1 MTAEKTNIA
10 IIGAGIGGLTA
21 AACLLRLGVSVDVYE
36 QAPQFAPIG
45 AGIQLTANAMKAL
58 GGLGLIE
65 RLRSI
70 GFLPA
75 AFHSRE
81 WDTAKITNVL
91 VMGKALEQRYGAPD
105 LMIHRARLHSVLAAL
120 IPPYCIHFGRKLIAI
135 EHNESSATLVF
146 ANGSRVEALLVVGA
160 DGIHSM
166 VREALFGAEQPRFT
180 GRVAYRTIY
189 PMTLLNSLAVDERTK
204 WWGPD
209 RHVVHYFTTASA
221 DEIYFIA
228 VVPEPNF
235 LVESW
240 SAKGEKDTL
249 LASFAGCHAQLRAIL
264 AAAPELRKWALLE
277 RDPMPSWGNN
287 SVVLLGDACHPMAP
301 YMAQGAA
308 SAIEDAVVLARCL
321 ARVSSDEIPN
331 ALAAYAA
338 SRKERTA
345 RMQISNRENTWL
357 RFRTDTDWVYDF
369 DAWRMELEIPR
380 PRDDRP
386 DEGRQL
392 VGDRRGDDGR
402 PLTLPGE

>member
-1 MTAEKTNIA
+1 MAHWCIDFTTKREAMAAEKTHIA
-10 IIGAGIGGLTA
+10 IISAGIGGLTLA
-21 AACLLRLGVSVDVYE
+21 ASLLRLGFSVEVYE

-58 GGLGLIE
+58 RGLGLIE
-65 RLRSI
+65 SLRSI
-70 GFLPA
+70 GFVPA

-91 VMGKALEQRYGAPD
+91 IMGEALEQRYGAPD

-120 IPPYCIHFGRKLIAI
+120 IPPHRIHFGRKLVAI
-135 EHNESSATLVF
+135 EQDESTATLVF
-146 ANGSRVEALLVVGA
+146 ANGSPVEAPLVVGA

-166 VREALFGAEQPRFT
+166 AREALFGAEQPRFT
-180 GRVAYRTIY
+180 GRVAYRTTY
-189 PMTLLNSLAVDERTK
+189 PTALLNGLAVDERAK

-209 RHVVHYFTTASA
+209 RHVVHYFTTAGE

-228 VVPEPNF
+228 VTPEPNF
-235 LVESW
+235 VVESW
-240 SAKGEKDTL
+240 STKGDKDTL
-249 LASFAGCHAQLRAIL
+249 LAAFAGCHPQLRAIL

-277 RDPMPSWGNN
+277 RDPMPCWGTN
-287 SVVLLGDACHPMAP
+287 SIVLLGDACHPMMP

-321 ARVSSDEIPN
+321 ARASCNEIPN
-331 ALAAYAA
+331 ALAVYAA

-345 RMQISNRENTWL
+345 RMQLTNRENTWL

-369 DAWRMELEIPR
+369 DAWHTELAGLENAPR
-380 PRDDRP
+380 
-386 DEGRQL
+386 GRSEAT
-392 VGDRRGDDGR
+392 DFR
-402 PLTLPGE
+402 